1 VTNDTTIIR
10 VFVLDYLCHGP
21 AHLDT
26 LYRDAWAQFAYPRE
40 MVVEALHQL
49 NIDARKRPQDGEVF
63 VMRPANLHAIWWAN
77 RAPKHRF
84 TGAAHGGSAA

>member
-26 LYRDAWAQFAYPRE
+26 LYRDAWAQSP
-40 MVVEALHQL
+40 
-49 NIDARKRPQDGEVF
+49 AR
-63 VMRPANLHAIWWAN
+63 WWW
-77 RAPKHRF
+77 RHF
-84 TGAAHGGSAA
+84 TN